1 MLEAIIIIG
10 LLTILLILFYPRRY
24 PYVRRVTK
32 SYNGQRYGKERE
44 LY

>member
-1 MLEAIIIIG
+1 MLEAIVVVGI
-10 LLTILLILFYPRRY
+10 LLLLLILFRPRRD

>member
-10 LLTILLILFYPRRY
+10 LLIILAVLFWPRRS
-24 PYVRRVTK
+24 PYIRRVTK